1 MGALTGRTAVII
13 GGAGGAGSG
22 FARMFAKEGAKVLV
36 NDAGFLQ
43 LPDTG
48 DYDITAPTKAE
59 ADRVTSEIKAFGG
72 IAEADYEDASTSAA
86 AKRIVEHAMDV
97 FGSVDIVV
105 HAANVSH
112 LGMIEEL
119 TDDEWSIVMR
129 QNVDPL
135 FYLTRETLPFMKKQ
149 GFGRHIYLGS
159 ATVRDMWGGANYGAA
174 SGAMYT
180 FMRCVAVECKDSGVT
195 ANSIEPWTVTKTGG
209 RPSGQKMLRDRAKA
223 LGLPDRVGEPLPAGD
238 TNAPLGAYLC
248 TEAGGVFNGQYFTN
262 KNGRICLLSTMLE
275 QRYLYKNTEANGEWT
290 VDELTKLMPATLLL
304 SAQPLWHDRI

>member
-1 MGALTGRTAVII
+1 MGALTGRTAIII

-22 FARMFAKEGAKVLV
+22 FARGFAREGANVLV

-43 LPDTG
+43 FPDTG
-48 DYDITAPTKAE
+48 DYDITAPRHDE
-59 ADRVTSEIKAFGG
+59 ADRVTEEIRAFGG
-72 IAEADYEDASTSAA
+72 SSEADYEDASTSAA

-105 HAANVSH
+105 HAANVSQ

-119 TDDEWSIVMR
+119 DDEAWSTVMR
-129 QNVDPL
+129 QNVDPV
-135 FYLTRETLPFMKKQ
+135 FYLTRETLPYMKKQ

-159 ATVRDMWGGANYGAA
+159 ATVREMWGGANYGAA
-174 SGAMYT
+174 SGAIYS

-195 ANSIEPWTVTKTGG
+195 ANSIEPWTVTKTGK

-223 LGLPDRVGEPLPAGD
+223 LNIPNLAGEPLPPGD

-262 KNGRICLLSTMLE
+262 RNGRICLLSTMLE
-275 QRYLYKNTEANGEWT
+275 KLYLYKNTAEFGEWT
-290 VDELTKLMPATLLL
+290 VDELTKLMPATLLS
-304 SAQPLWHDRI
+304 SAQPLWHNRI